1 MRRKCYLKTIRTCPH
16 RLRFVKSKIKN
27 IQADENLF
35 FKDTYD
41 VDLILISNQK
51 VYKKFVQKLA
61 YMCFC
66 TDFLSTL

>member
-27 IQADENLF
+27 VQADENLF

-41 VDLILISNQK
+41 IALTKLEPVIYSGMHHKLLGKIG
-51 VYKKFVQKLA
+51 KFI
-61 YMCFC
+61 
-66 TDFLSTL
+66 